1 VELRAAFPTTKRD
14 GTRKNAALHELAFVD
29 LITNRLVSRRF
40 RTIDV
45 LQSVQIWRHP
55 FQVPGVSQ
63 PAFLAGSH
71 HALNGFLVLPL
82 KPDRLGF
89 LDPRL
94 KPRVRFPS
102 PA

>member
-1 VELRAAFPTTKRD
+1 VISDQDLRTK
-14 GTRKNAALHELAFVD
+14 D
-29 LITNRLVSRRF
+29 LEARVT
-40 RTIDV
+40 
-45 LQSVQIWRHP
+45 
-55 FQVPGVSQ
+55 

-71 HALNGFLVLPL
+71 HALNGFLVPPL